1 MSARNVLMLASL
13 CISVAIGLLLAR
25 GNSAN
30 TGASGGLRGA
40 AGSDAQ
46 RAPVIGVSMDT
57 LKEARWQID
66 RDVIS
71 ARCKELGA
79 TAQVHAANSDD
90 LQQMRDVESLL
101 TSGVDALII
110 IPHDAVAMAKGV
122 ELGKRA
128 RVPVISYDRI
138 VRDCEPDLYVGFDN
152 ETVGELQAKFLI
164 DHLPTPGRGRI
175 VRVYGAKTDNNS
187 MQFKAGQ
194 DRALAPYI
202 TRGDIKVVH
211 EDWAEDWK
219 PENAKR
225 IVNAAIT
232 NNGRTIDA
240 VLASNDGTA
249 GGAIQAL
256 TEEGLAGKVLVTGQ
270 DAELAACQRIVAGT
284 QTMTVFKPL
293 KELAT
298 NAADAAVA
306 MARGKPIVARFATN
320 NGKLD
325 VPTLLTPVVALTKDN
340 MVDVVVRSGFLP
352 YDEVYRGVPESQR
365 PPRP

>member
-1 MSARNVLMLASL
+1 MGMRNVLMVASL
-13 CISVAIGLLLAR
+13 CISVCIGFMLAR
-25 GNSAN
+25 GNGGAGGSGGGRA
-30 TGASGGLRGA
+30 GASGT
-40 AGSDAQ
+40 
-46 RAPVIGVSMDT
+46 PVIGLSMDS

-66 RDVIS
+66 RDVIV

-79 TAQVHAANSDD
+79 TVQVHAANSDD

-101 TSGVDALII
+101 TFGVDALII
-110 IPHDAVAMAKGV
+110 IPHDATAMAKGV
-122 ELGKRA
+122 EIAHRA
-128 RVPVISYDRI
+128 GVPVISYDRI

-152 ETVGELQAKFLI
+152 ETVGELQSRFLV
-164 DHLPTPGRGRI
+164 DHLVKPGRGTKGVRI

-187 MQFKAGQ
+187 RQFKTGQ
-194 DRALAPYI
+194 DRVLEPYI
-202 TRGDIKVVH
+202 KSGDIEVIH
-211 EDWAEDWK
+211 EDWADDWK

-232 NNGRTIDA
+232 NHGRTIDA

-256 TEEGLAGKVLVTGQ
+256 TEEGLAGTVLVTGQ

-293 KELAT
+293 SKLAT
-298 NAADAAVA
+298 DAAESAVA
-306 MARGKPIVARFATN
+306 MARGKPIVARHVTN
-320 NGKLD
+320 NGTLD

-340 MVDVVVRSGFLP
+340 MIDIVVRSGFLP
-352 YDEVYRGVPESQR
+352 YDEIYRGVPEAER

>member
-1 MSARNVLMLASL
+1 MVASL
-13 CISVAIGLLLAR
+13 CLSVAIGLVLAR
-25 GNSAN
+25 GNAGG
-30 TGASGGLRGA
+30 GAGA
-40 AGSDAQ
+40 AARSGQ
-46 RAPVIGVSMDT
+46 RAPVIGVSMDS

-66 RDVIS
+66 RDVIT

-79 TAQVHAANSDD
+79 TVQVHAANSDD

-110 IPHDAVAMAKGV
+110 IPHDALAMAKGV
-122 ELGKRA
+122 ELAKRA
-128 RVPVISYDRI
+128 GVPVISYDRV

-152 ETVGELQAKFLI
+152 ETVGELQGKFLI
-164 DHLPTPGRGRI
+164 DHLPTPGKGKI
-175 VRVYGAKTDNNS
+175 VRIYGAKTDNNS
-187 MQFKAGQ
+187 MQFKTGQ
-194 DRALAPYI
+194 DRALAPYLKS
-202 TRGDIKVVH
+202 GDIQVIH

-232 NNGRTIDA
+232 NHGRAIDA

-256 TEEGLAGKVLVTGQ
+256 TEEGMAGKVLVTGQ

-293 KELAT
+293 KKLAT
-298 NAADAAVA
+298 DAADAAVA
-306 MARGKPIVARFATN
+306 MARGKPIVARFSTN
-320 NGKLD
+320 NGKID

-352 YDEVYRGVPESQR
+352 YDEVYRGVPEAQR
-365 PPRP
+365 PPKP